1 MLPYLSQILYSN
13 ETGEQL
19 FERENDSVCIIL
31 AAVRSIGQYASFV
44 GMFIRL

>member
-19 FERENDSVCIIL
+19 FVLSAKTTV
-31 AAVRSIGQYASFV
+31 YASFSQLFV
-44 GMFIRL
+44 QLDSMRHL

>member
-19 FERENDSVCIIL
+19 FVLSAKKTTV
-31 AAVRSIGQYASFV
+31 YASFSQLFV
-44 GMFIRL
+44 QLDSMRRL